1 MNFAF
6 EASLVLLFSFA
17 FLLTVGVPIA
27 ICITLS
33 SIITILLICPFD
45 AAVFTTAQKMVSSLD
60 TFALLAVPF
69 FILSGVIMNN
79 GGIALQLVNLA
90 KLVSGRIPGSLT
102 HTNIVGNT
110 MFGALSG
117 SAIAAS
123 TSIGSVMVPMSVKE
137 GYDRGFAAAANIASA
152 PVGMIVPPTSSF
164 IIYAIVSGGTS
175 VAALFIA
182 GAAAGTLWCLGIM
195 LVAFLVAR
203 KKGYCNT
210 QKVSFNEGV
219 KIVLQA
225 APSLLMVVVVVG
237 GIVAG
242 IFTAVEASA
251 VAVLYT
257 FILSFII
264 YRSIPFSALKTILIQ
279 TAQMTGVIMLLIA
292 ASSAMSFAMAFT
304 GIPKA
309 LTDLILMISKDKYM
323 ILLII
328 NILLLI
334 VGAFLDIGPAILI
347 FTPILL
353 PITNSIGVD
362 PVHFGVIL
370 VFNLCI
376 GTITPPVGTGLFVG
390 AQVGEIKIEKVLKPL
405 IPFYIGIVAVLLL
418 ITYVPALTMYW
429 PKLLGL

>member
-1 MNFAF
+1 MNIAL
-6 EASLVLLFSFA
+6 EASLVLFFSFA
-17 FLLTVGVPIA
+17 LLLTIGVPIA
-27 ICITLS
+27 VCIVLA
-33 SIITILLICPFD
+33 SITTILLICPFN

-60 TFALLAVPF
+60 TFSLLAVPF

-102 HTNIVGNT
+102 HTNIVGNM

-123 TSIGSVMVPMSVKE
+123 TSIGSVMVPMSVRE

-152 PVGMIVPPTSSF
+152 PVGMITPPTSSF

-182 GAAAGTLWCLGIM
+182 GAAAGTLWCLGTMIT
-195 LVAFLVAR
+195 AYIITKR
-203 KKGYCNT
+203 KGYRNLQQVT
-210 QKVSFNEGV
+210 FDEGV
-219 KIVLQA
+219 RIVLQA
-225 APSLLMVVVVVG
+225 LPSLLMLVVVVG

-251 VAVLYT
+251 VAVVYT
-257 FILSFII
+257 FVLSFIF
-264 YRSIPFSALKTILIQ
+264 YRSIPFSKLKAILIQ

-309 LTDLILMISKDKYM
+309 LTDVILMISDNKYV
-323 ILLII
+323 ILMII
-328 NILLLI
+328 NVLLLL

-353 PITNSIGVD
+353 PIVTSVGVD
-362 PVHFGVIL
+362 PIHFGVIL
-370 VFNLCI
+370 VYNLCI

-390 AQVGEIKIEKVLKPL
+390 AQVGQIKIEQVLKPL
-405 IPFYIGIVAVLLL
+405 IPFYIGIIFVLFL
-418 ITYVPALTMYW
+418 ITYIPWLTMYW
-429 PKLLGL
+429 PRLFGL

>member
-1 MNFAF
+1 MSLAI
-6 EASLVLLFSFA
+6 EASLVLLFSFSL
-17 FLLTVGVPIA
+17 LLTLGVPIA
-27 ICITLS
+27 ICIAVA
-33 SIITILLICPFD
+33 SISTILLICPFD

-60 TFALLAVPF
+60 TFSLLAVPF

-102 HTNIVGNT
+102 HTNIVGNM

-152 PVGMIVPPTSSF
+152 PVGMITPPTSSF

-182 GAAAGTLWCLGIM
+182 GAAAGTLWCIGTMIT
-195 LVAFLVAR
+195 AYIIAR
-203 KKGYCNT
+203 KKGYRST
-210 QKVSFNEGV
+210 ERIPFDQAVS
-219 KIVLQA
+219 IVIQA
-225 APSLLMVVVVVG
+225 LPSLLMLVVVVG

-251 VAVLYT
+251 VAVVYT

-264 YRSIPFSALKTILIQ
+264 YRSIAISALKPILIQ

-309 LTDLILMISKDKYM
+309 LTDTILMISENKYVV
-323 ILLII
+323 LLIV
-328 NILLLI
+328 NVLLLLI
-334 VGAFLDIGPAILI
+334 GAFLDIGPAILI

-353 PITNSIGVD
+353 PIMKTIGVD

-370 VFNLCI
+370 VYNLCI

-390 AQVGEIKIEKVLKPL
+390 ASVGQIKIEQVIKPL
-405 IPFYIGIVAVLLL
+405 IPFYIGITLVLLL
-418 ITYVPALTMYW
+418 ITYVPALTMFW
-429 PKLLGL
+429 PALLGL